1 MKDKKNQ
8 KIKLSLCLIVLFIL
22 SLGGIEFT
30 GKEKKNTENSSSNSE
45 NKKVVI
51 GFPGISNNT
60 LEAGGIAKHEKY
72 LEEEL
77 KKEGYE
83 VEFVFFQQAG
93 PALNEA
99 LAARKIDVAMYGDL
113 PITVLRSN
121 GADVKVF
128 AVDNSQ
134 LQFGTLV
141 QKESKAKTISDL
153 QNTKVI
159 FGKGTVQ
166 QKYFE
171 EIVKSYKLDPSNFQ
185 MVNAVGADANS
196 VFSAKQAESIFTFY
210 YTVLFM
216 ESKGMGKVIDSTI
229 NKPDIASQSLVV
241 GRNEFLEKNERAAVG
256 IIRALHRAKE
266 FAGKNPEKVF
276 KIFSKNGIPQ
286 EIYKKAY
293 SGDKTFKNFN
303 PEITQDT
310 GEKLEK
316 VIEFLYNNKLI
327 KNRIKSEDLLT
338 DKYYKLYLNSK

>member
-1 MKDKKNQ
+1 MKYKKKQ
-8 KIKLSLCLIVLFIL
+8 KIKLILGLLVLLIL
-22 SLGGIEFT
+22 SLGGIEFR
-30 GKEKKNTENSSSNSE
+30 GKENKDVANFSSNME
-45 NKKVVI
+45 KKKVVI
-51 GFPGISNNT
+51 GFPGISNST

-77 KKEGYE
+77 RKEGYE

-99 LAARKIDVAMYGDL
+99 LATKKIDIAMYGDL

-121 GADVKVF
+121 GADVRVF
-128 AVDNSQ
+128 AVDNSR

-141 QKESKAKTISDL
+141 QKESKARTISDL

-171 EIVKSYKLDPSNFQ
+171 EIVKSYKLDPSNFE

-229 NKPDIASQSLVV
+229 DKPDIASQSLVV
-241 GRNEFLEKNERAAVG
+241 GRSEFLEKNEAAAVG
-256 IIRALHRAKE
+256 IIRALHRAQE
-266 FAGKNPEKVF
+266 FAGKDPEKVF
-276 KIFSKNGIPQ
+276 KIFSKNGIPE

-293 SGDKTFKNFN
+293 SGDRTFKNFS
-303 PEITQDT
+303 PEITQET
-310 GEKLEK
+310 GRKVEK

-327 KNRIKSEDLLT
+327 KNRIKAEDLLT
-338 DKYYKLYLNSK
+338 DKYYKLYLDSK